1 MVMVSFFPKGKIV
14 AVAAKNYCACE
25 NCIVG
30 NFDHCYEDVCDS
42 AIYDGKKDVVE
53 RMVWDGVSVFSVE
66 VHRLEVCAVGHIPRL
81 VLP

>member
-1 MVMVSFFPKGKIV
+1 MHSPWTRIPARTLLVQLVP
-14 AVAAKNYCACE
+14 
-25 NCIVG
+25 
-30 NFDHCYEDVCDS
+30 S
-42 AIYDGKKDVVE
+42 ASNKVLD